1 MLSQQDAAGRDEL
14 SPSATAPFAPEALRL
29 APLGGAAPLAPDDG
43 EYECEEMLIVD
54 ERANLGPAQL
64 VEHKLSTLL
73 GGALLPVSHVRMLSH
88 LGNRN
93 HC

>member
-1 MLSQQDAAGRDEL
+1 MLTQQDAAGRDEL
-14 SPSATAPFAPEALRL
+14 SPSAPAPFAPEVLRL
-29 APLGGAAPLAPDDG
+29 VPLGDPAPLSQDDC
-43 EYECEEMLIVD
+43 EYEGEEMLIVD
-54 ERANLGPAQL
+54 QRANLGPAQL

-73 GGALLPVSHVRMLSH
+73 GGALLPVSHVRMVTH